1 LKNIRFGYLTRIN
14 INEII
19 MKRIVNEFKKN
30 YYEKSITHLCDIR
43 KEIINILDLYS
54 HHLSNLDVIFFVD
67 FLLNE
72 SEYPEKT
79 EYKMQIMNK
88 II

>member
-1 LKNIRFGYLTRIN
+1 
-14 INEII
+14 

-79 EYKMQIMNK
+79 EYKIQIMNN
-88 II
+88 IIKSNDIDIDEINKNFKKKF